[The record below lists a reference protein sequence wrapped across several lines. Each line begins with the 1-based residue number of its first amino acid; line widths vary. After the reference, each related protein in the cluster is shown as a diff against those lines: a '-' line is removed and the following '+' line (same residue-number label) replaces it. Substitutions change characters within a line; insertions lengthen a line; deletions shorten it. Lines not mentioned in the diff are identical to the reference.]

1 MKLELY
7 EEDLRE
13 ECRNIST
20 SLVGFEHLTP
30 QTQEAVRAVGRATF
44 YRNKGT
50 ASENYNAVYPPK

>member
-1 MKLELY
+1 MRLELY

-13 ECRNIST
+13 EYKNVST
-20 SLVGFEHLTP
+20 SIVSFEHLIP
-30 QTQEAVRAVGRATF
+30 HVQEAVRAAGRAIF